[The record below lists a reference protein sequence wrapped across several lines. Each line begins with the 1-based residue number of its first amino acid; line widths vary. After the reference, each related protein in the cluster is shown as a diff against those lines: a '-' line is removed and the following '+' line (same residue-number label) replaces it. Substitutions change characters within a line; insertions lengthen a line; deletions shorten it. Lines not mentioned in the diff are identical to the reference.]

1 MGQISVRRPSRARR
15 IPASWRRRRRN
26 STGRRLAER
35 RSCAV
40 RYRDS
45 VSTDAQALLREA
57 MSLPDE
63 ERADIAAELLAS
75 LDDAAVEDPAVAR
88 ELWTREIER
97 RARLVVAGEDD
108 GQDWNDLRTR
118 ITNELTGG

>member
-1 MGQISVRRPSRARR
+1 
-15 IPASWRRRRRN
+15 
-26 STGRRLAER
+26 
-35 RSCAV
+35 
-40 RYRDS
+40 
-45 VSTDAQALLREA
+45 